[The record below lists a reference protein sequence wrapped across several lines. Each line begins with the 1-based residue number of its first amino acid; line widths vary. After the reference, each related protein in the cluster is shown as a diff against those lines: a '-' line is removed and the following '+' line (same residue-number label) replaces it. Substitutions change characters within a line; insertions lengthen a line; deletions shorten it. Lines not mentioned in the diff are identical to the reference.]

1 MAQTHVCNFP
11 SKFQV
16 FARRGGQRSQFCNA
30 PGGLVE
36 PQRQGLCRRVKNQA
50 ECRKP
55 EGACATEARQEVS
68 ISAPAPPAKPSGQRC
83 SYRVEVQHRAPG
95 LMEGRK

>member
-1 MAQTHVCNFP
+1 MAQTRVCNFP

-50 ECRKP
+50 EHRKA
-55 EGACATEARQEVS
+55 EGACATETWQEVS
-68 ISAPAPPAKPSGQRC
+68 ISAPASQQSPRDRGTVTAWKCSTGPPA
-83 SYRVEVQHRAPG
+83 
-95 LMEGRK
+95 